1 MDEIHSIGRP
11 SRLRRRLAAVPT
23 GALVA
28 AGVGSV
34 LIAGS
39 SVAVISGFTASI
51 TNSVNTVGSGALIMT
66 ESSGANTCVS
76 SGSTVTSNTAT
87 CSTINKY
94 GGSTSAVPGTPI
106 STTVTIT
113 DSGTHRGQRLHADR
127 RQSAA
132 QSNNGAFNGTDA
144 SFCGKVD
151 VTIQESGKTACVF
164 PASASTACPATPTSA
179 GTLASLSGSSPA
191 LTPVTVA
198 AGASR
203 TFVITVMLDNAAA
216 TNADQGLLASQTL
229 TWAFSS

>member
-1 MDEIHSIGRP
+1 MDESQSIGQR
-11 SRLRRRLAAVPT
+11 SWLRRRFAAVPT
-23 GALVA
+23 GALIA

-51 TNSVNTVGSGALIMT
+51 TNSVNTVGSGSLIMT
-66 ESSGANTCVS
+66 ETSGAFTCVS
-76 SGSTVTSNTAT
+76 SGSVVTSNTAT

-94 GGSTSAVPGTPI
+94 GGSTSAVPGTAI
-106 STTVTIT
+106 STTVTIA
-113 DSGTHRGQRLHADR
+113 DSGSL
-127 RQSAA
+127 AA
-132 QSNNGAFNGTDA
+132 NTFTLTAGSCTQSNNGSFNGTDA

-164 PASASTACPATPTSA
+164 PASATTACPATPTSA
-179 GTLASLSGSSPA
+179 GTLAGLAGSSPT
-191 LTPVTVA
+191 LTPSTVA

-203 TFVITVMLDNAAA
+203 TFVITVMLDGSAA
-216 TNADQGLLASQTL
+216 TNADQGLLASQPL

>member
-1 MDEIHSIGRP
+1 MDESPSIGRP
-11 SRLRRRLAAVPT
+11 ARLRRRLAAVPT

-28 AGVGSV
+28 AGIGSV

-66 ESSGANTCVS
+66 ETSGANTCVS
-76 SGSTVTSNTAT
+76 SGSVVTSNTAT

-94 GGSTSAVPGTPI
+94 GASTSAVPGTPI

-113 DSGTHRGQRLHADR
+113 DSGSVAANSFTLTAGSCT
-127 RQSAA
+127 QST
-132 QSNNGAFNGTDA
+132 NGAFNGTDA

-151 VTIQESGKTACVF
+151 VTIQETGKTACVY
-164 PASASTACPATPTSA
+164 PASATAVCPATPTSA
-179 GTLASLSGSSPA
+179 GTLAALSGTSPT

-198 AGASR
+198 AGAAR
-203 TFVITVMLDNAAA
+203 TFVITVMLDGTTA
-216 TNADQGLLASQTL
+216 TNADQGLLASQPL

>member
-1 MDEIHSIGRP
+1 MDENHSIGRP
-11 SRLRRRLAAVPT
+11 SRLRRRFTKVPT
-23 GALVA
+23 GVLIA
-28 AGVGSV
+28 AGLGSV

-76 SGSTVTSNTAT
+76 SGSVVTSNTAT

-94 GGSTSAVPGTPI
+94 GASTSAVPGTPI

-113 DSGTHRGQRLHADR
+113 DSGTV
-127 RQSAA
+127 AA
-132 QSNNGAFNGTDA
+132 NTFTLTAGSCTQSNNGAFNGTDA

-164 PASASTACPATPTSA
+164 PASASVACPATPTSA
-179 GTLASLSGSSPA
+179 GTLASLSGASPT
-191 LTPVTVA
+191 LTPGTVA

-203 TFVITVMLDNAAA
+203 TFVITVMLDSTTA

-229 TWAFSS
+229 TWSFSS

>member
-1 MDEIHSIGRP
+1 MDESLPIGPR
-11 SRLRRRLAAVPT
+11 SWLRRRFAAVPT

-51 TNSVNTVGSGALIMT
+51 TNSVNSVGSGALIMT
-66 ESSGANTCVS
+66 ETSGANTCVS
-76 SGSTVTSNTAT
+76 SGSAVTSNTAT

-94 GGSTSAVPGTPI
+94 GASTTAVPGTSI
-106 STTVTIT
+106 STTVTISDT
-113 DSGTHRGQRLHADR
+113 GTV
-127 RQSAA
+127 AA
-132 QSNNGAFNGTDA
+132 NGFTLTAGTCGQSNNGAYNGTDA

-164 PASASTACPATPTSA
+164 PASTTAACPATPTSA
-179 GTLASLSGSSPA
+179 GTLASLSGTSPA
-191 LTPVTVA
+191 LNPVTVA

-203 TFVITVMLDNAAA
+203 TFVITVMLDNTA

>member
-1 MDEIHSIGRP
+1 MEESLPIGRR
-11 SRLRRRLAAVPT
+11 SWLRRRFAAVPT

-28 AGVGSV
+28 AGIGSV

-51 TNSVNTVGSGALIMT
+51 TNNVNSIGSGALIMT
-66 ESSGANTCVS
+66 ESSGANSCVS
-76 SGSTVTSNTAT
+76 SGSSVTSNTAT

-94 GGSTSAVPGTPI
+94 GGNTSAVPGTAI

-113 DSGTHRGQRLHADR
+113 DSG
-127 RQSAA
+127 SIAA
-132 QSNNGAFNGTDA
+132 NGFTLTAGSCTQSNNGAFNGTDA

-151 VTIQESGKTACVF
+151 VTIQEQGKTACVF
-164 PASASTACPATPTSA
+164 PASAGTACPATPTSA
-179 GTLASLSGSSPA
+179 GTLANLGGTSPA

-203 TFVITVMLDNAAA
+203 TFVITVMLDNTA